1 MNDNLVFDLKLKI
14 AKALMFGLDVSQF
27 INQLIEIE
35 NELGNNFKASR
46 ISSQFFDRQFLNNS
60 EIDISI
66 SMIVKNESKTLQSTL
81 ESIKNIA
88 DEIIIVDTGSTDN
101 TIEIAKNY
109 TDKIYHLDWAND
121 FSFARNYSL
130 DKCVGNWVMYIDADE
145 VLTEQSAKQFR
156 NTIKLAG
163 DNDGLLITK
172 IINYGLDDNGK
183 KIEYIG
189 QYPRIFRNIGFPLVH
204 FFGRIH
210 EQIGPSLINFDY
222 EMKNTNLELIHSGY
236 FRSKEE
242 MNTKVKRNLQT
253 LSDHIQ
259 EDSSNGYTW
268 YQLGNT
274 LYQMQEYAKSIDI
287 LENALKCNNMSDF
300 LNSNTCLA
308 LSNAYYK
315 IKNNN
320 KAIEK
325 AKESLK
331 YNPKNQVAEIML
343 TNLLKLN

>member
-1 MNDNLVFDLKLKI
+1 MNDNLVFDLKVKI

-27 INQLIEIE
+27 LNQLIEIE

-46 ISSQFFDRQFLNNS
+46 ISSLFYDKQFLSNS
-60 EIDISI
+60 EIDISV
-66 SMIVKNESKTLQSTL
+66 SMIVKNESKTLKDTL

-88 DEIIIVDTGSTDN
+88 DEIIIVDTGSVDN

-109 TDKIYHLDWAND
+109 TDKIFSLDWVND
-121 FSFARNYSL
+121 YSYARNYSL
-130 DKCVGNWVMYIDADE
+130 DKCVGNWVFYIDADE
-145 VLTEQSAKQFR
+145 VIAKQSAQQFR

-163 DNDGLLITK
+163 EKDGLLITK
-172 IINYGLDDNGK
+172 IINYGLDDNGNK
-183 KIEYIG
+183 FEYIG

-210 EQIGPSLINFDY
+210 EQIGPSLINYNY

-236 FRSKEE
+236 FKSKEE
-242 MNTKVKRNLQT
+242 MNAKVKHNLQT
-253 LSDHIQ
+253 LADHIQ

-287 LENALKCNNMSDF
+287 LENALKCNNMSNF

-315 IKNNN
+315 IKNKA

-325 AKESLK
+325 AKDSLN
-331 YNPKNQVAEIML
+331 YNPNNQVAEIML
-343 TNLLKLN
+343 TNLNNIK